1 VSFIGAYCACTACPI
16 PTKNSRIGKM
26 HLNSLLLFMLTQLI
40 LILQV
45 GIITYLFAYTPAN
58 LMDYSGNTKD
68 KKTRKS
74 SIIGFTSHSL
84 HLGAL

>member
-1 VSFIGAYCACTACPI
+1 
-16 PTKNSRIGKM
+16 
-26 HLNSLLLFMLTQLI
+26 MLTQLI

-74 SIIGFTSHSL
+74 SIIGFTSHSP
-84 HLGAL
+84 LGGTVRYPYGIGGLSFIPKNVSPLILYCRVVE